1 MQRVALLCIDVIN
14 AFDFEGCEPLV
25 AAASSAAPR
34 IKALQQRAREAK
46 VPVVYVNDNFGQ
58 WRSDFH
64 QTVQACCD
72 ASRPGHAVS
81 RQLRPVES
89 DYFVLKPRHS
99 GFFCTPLELLLQ
111 SLEVRSLVLVGFATN
126 ICVLFTASDA
136 HMRGYEV
143 AVPSDC
149 TASNSPQLTQ
159 QALEHMQLV
168 SRAKTLESSQLDL
181 SALGASLGQEP
192 GSSARGL
199 QDGEETKRLGEG

>member
-1 MQRVALLCIDVIN
+1 MQRAALLCIDVIN
-14 AFDFEGCEPLV
+14 AFDFDGCEPLV

-34 IKALQQRAREAK
+34 IKMLQQRAREAN

-72 ASRPGHAVS
+72 PSRPGHAVS
-81 RQLRPVES
+81 EQLRPVES

-136 HMRGYEV
+136 HMRGYDV
-143 AVPSDC
+143 VVPSDC
-149 TASNSPQLTQ
+149 TASNSQKLTQ
-159 QALEHMQLV
+159 QALEHMELV
-168 SRAKTLESSQLDL
+168 SRATILESSQLDL
-181 SALGASLGQEP
+181 SALQH
-192 GSSARGL
+192 
-199 QDGEETKRLGEG
+199 

>member
-1 MQRVALLCIDVIN
+1 MRRPMQRVALLCIDVIN
-14 AFDFEGCEPLV
+14 AFDFEGCEALV
-25 AAASSAAPR
+25 AAAGDAAPR
-34 IKALQQRAREAK
+34 IKALQQRARETK

-64 QTVQACCD
+64 QTVEACCD
-72 ASRPGHAVS
+72 RSRPGHAVS
-81 RQLRPVES
+81 ERLRPVES

-111 SLEVRSLVLVGFATN
+111 SLEVRRLVLVGFATN

-143 AVPSDC
+143 VVPSDC

-159 QALEHMQLV
+159 QALDHMQLV
-168 SRAKTLESSQLDL
+168 SRAKILESSDVDL
-181 SALGASLGQEP
+181 
-192 GSSARGL
+192 R
-199 QDGEETKRLGEG
+199 